1 MLKSV
6 DMSNMDK
13 NEAIK
18 NVLTRNVET
27 VIDKNHLENALK
39 SGKKLR
45 VKLGIDPTAPDLHL
59 GHTVVLEKLREFQK
73 LGHKAVLIMG
83 DFTASIG
90 DPSGKSKTRPPL
102 SDKEIKKNM
111 KTYLDQAGLIIDV
124 KKAEIRFNSEWLGA
138 LRGAEILK
146 LLSKVSVQQ
155 ILERD
160 DFKKRMAEQASIRGH
175 ELLYPIM
182 QGYDSVA
189 IKADVELGGN
199 DQTFNLLMGRQ
210 LMERLEMKPQDI
222 LTVPLLV
229 GLDGKQKMSKSLGNY
244 VGISESPD
252 EQFGKIMSLND
263 SQIID
268 YFLLVTD
275 AGEDTIKKY
284 EKDLKDKK
292 VNPKTIKEELA
303 KLIVARYHGEKAA
316 IKAKENF
323 EKLFVKKEFSGEMPE
338 IIISTDATSS
348 GTVANLVIKSKVAK
362 SNSEAWRLIQQGA
375 LEIDGEVI
383 KNPRAKVEGKVA
395 KIGKKNFFRIKI
407 K

>member
-1 MLKSV
+1 
-6 DMSNMDK
+6 MDK
-13 NEAIK
+13 EKAIEK
-18 NVLTRNVET
+18 LLARNVGNI
-27 VIDKNHLENALK
+27 VDKKHLEEALN

-59 GHTVVLEKLREFQK
+59 GHAVVLGKLREFQE

-102 SDKEIKKNM
+102 TDKEIKSNM
-111 KTYLDQAGLIIDV
+111 KTYLDQAGLVIDV

-146 LLSKVSVQQ
+146 LLSKVSIQQ

-160 DFKKRMAEQASIRGH
+160 DFKKRMAEQSSIRGH
-175 ELLYPIM
+175 ELLYPVM

-189 IKADVELGGN
+189 VKADVELGGN

-210 LMERLEMKPQDI
+210 LMERLDMKPQDI

-244 VGISESPD
+244 VGISEPSNS
-252 EQFGKIMSLND
+252 QFRKIMSLDD

-268 YFLLVTD
+268 YFMLATD
-275 AGEDTIKKY
+275 TNEDEIKKY
-284 EKDLKDKK
+284 DKDLRSKK
-292 VNPKTIKEELA
+292 VNPKIIKEELA
-303 KLIVARYHGEKAA
+303 RLIVSRYHGEKAV
-316 IKAKENF
+316 KEAEGNF
-323 EKLFVKKEFSGEMPE
+323 EKLDVKKEFSGEIPGIAGMSP
-338 IIISTDATSS
+338 IAVSS
-348 GTVANLVIKSKVAK
+348 GTTATLIMLSSPVVKS
-362 SNSEAWRLIQQGA
+362 SGEAWRLAKQGA
-375 LEIDGEVI
+375 FEIDGKVI
-383 KNPRAKVEGKVA
+383 KDPKVGITVTNGQIV